1 MPAYRVKSLPVRLFI
16 CSCTELFH
24 KGNKLSWNWTLNTAP
39 LTRFLICISGRV
51 PLCSSWTVCLVC
63 LDLQSTYYLPQWI
76 FFVLFFTH
84 VTAAARCLLY
94 VTIYIWAGLSVCGSM
109 YKMPHGDSNLL
120 CVCQVTL
127 WLWMH
132 TGASL
137 QSVLK
142 GDPCG
147 LMHSVTGCLA
157 DSPPLPQTVWALREG
172 DGLLSAHQ
180 RQPNSWYF
188 FCIAIKL
195 HPHTQN
201 VTTFKNAYKQIM
213 LHW

>member
-39 LTRFLICISGRV
+39 LTHFFTICISGRV
-51 PLCSSWTVCLVC
+51 PCAPVEPSALSVWTCKAHITCLNEF
-63 LDLQSTYYLPQWI
+63 

-172 DGLLSAHQ
+172 DGLLTTAFMLVLLNCHKTAPTRKVQ
-180 RQPNSWYF
+180 Y
-188 FCIAIKL
+188 
-195 HPHTQN
+195 
-201 VTTFKNAYKQIM
+201 VTTFKNAYKQT
-213 LHW
+213 